1 VGFDT
6 RALTDISIL
15 DGSPRNKELEEGV
28 GATIAKVRSTNGLM
42 AKISVGSK
50 FPWVQNS
57 LGFKI
62 FGVGFKF
69 PCDLMASR
77 ANVPASRPSI
87 SPGFTYNS
95 NTRRSNRISL

>member
-1 VGFDT
+1 VISKDLGQRKFFENSGVFESLVSKMWAFDT

-50 FPWVQNS
+50 FPWVQNFR
-57 LGFKI
+57 GFKI
-62 FGVGFKF
+62 
-69 PCDLMASR
+69 P
-77 ANVPASRPSI
+77 
-87 SPGFTYNS
+87 
-95 NTRRSNRISL
+95 